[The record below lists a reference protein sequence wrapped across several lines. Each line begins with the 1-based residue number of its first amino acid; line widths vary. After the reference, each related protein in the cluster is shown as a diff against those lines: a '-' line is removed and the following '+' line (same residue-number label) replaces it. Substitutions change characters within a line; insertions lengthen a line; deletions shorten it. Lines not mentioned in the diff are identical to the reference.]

1 MCPCHAPVT
10 AQLPSHTANTWNPT
24 IHRPFFI
31 LITIGPSRRI
41 KVVSTSHAHARA
53 PHGPLSPD
61 GTHVDTTPETIAAHR
76 EDAAHV
82 AGGLADGVARPRSEQ
97 DVATLLQQWSRLW
110 PIGAQSSLTGGATPN
125 GGVVVSTSRF
135 TALQESGQR
144 VFRAGSGIAV
154 ATLQELL
161 HSRGLWY
168 APSPTYTGAYIGGVV
183 ATNAAGASTFKYGTT
198 RAWVDG
204 LTVVLACGHVLD
216 LRRGDIHASPDRTFT
231 ISCPC
236 GTRTVRHG
244 SYTMPDVP
252 KCSAG
257 YFAAPGMDLI
267 DLFIGAEGT
276 LGFVTSVDVRVLP
289 ESPAVAW
296 AMVPVSSETAAVDLV
311 DALRR
316 ASRETWTTGA
326 PGIDVAAIEHVDRRC
341 LEILREDGIDRKH
354 DITVPAD
361 AALMLLVQLEL
372 PAGTTAADAFTQA
385 ERALD
390 DGVSETPLVRFL
402 RLLHAHGALDD
413 AQMAWPGERR
423 RVEQFLAFRESAPAG
438 VNRRVGDAKR
448 DVDARIEKTAADMI
462 VPFAHFGEML
472 AIYRDGYRRRG
483 LDYAIWGHISDGNVH
498 PNIIPRS
505 WADVVAGREAILEF
519 GREVAARG
527 GCPLAEHG
535 VGRSSLKQSLL
546 HQLYGD
552 HGIAEMRA
560 IKAALDPDAKLA
572 PGNLFPVSDQA

>member
-1 MCPCHAPVT
+1 MH
-10 AQLPSHTANTWNPT
+10 
-24 IHRPFFI
+24 
-31 LITIGPSRRI
+31 
-41 KVVSTSHAHARA
+41 TSHANARE
-53 PHGPLSPD
+53 PLGPPTAD
-61 GTHVDTTPETIAAHR
+61 GARIDTSPETIAAHR

-82 AGGLADGVARPRSEQ
+82 AGGMADGVAHPRSEL
-97 DVATLLQQWSRLW
+97 DVALLLRQWSRLW

-125 GGVVVSTSRF
+125 GGVVVSTNRF
-135 TALQESGQR
+135 TGVHESGQR
-144 VFRAGSGIAV
+144 IFRAGSGVAV

-161 HSRGLWY
+161 HTRALWY
-168 APSPTYTGAYIGGVV
+168 APSPTYTGAFMGGVV

-198 RAWVDG
+198 RTWVEG

-216 LRRGDIHASPDRTFT
+216 LRRGEVHAAPDRTFT
-231 ISCPC
+231 LTCPC
-236 GTRTVRHG
+236 GTRTIRHG
-244 SYTMPDVP
+244 SYVMPSVP

-257 YFAAPGMDLI
+257 YFAAPDMDLI
-267 DLFIGAEGT
+267 DLFVGAEGT

-296 AMVPVSSETAAVDLV
+296 AMVPVRSEGSAVALV

-316 ASRETWTTGA
+316 VSRETWSAGT

-361 AALMLLVQLEL
+361 AELMLLIQLEL
-372 PAGTTAADAFTQA
+372 PAGTTMADAFTQA
-385 ERALD
+385 AGALGD
-390 DGVSETPLVRFL
+390 DAPDTPLVRFL
-402 RLLHAHGALDD
+402 QLLDAHGALDD

-462 VPFAHFGEML
+462 VPFEHFSDML
-472 AIYRDGYRRRG
+472 AIYREGYRRRG

-498 PNIIPRS
+498 PNVIPRS
-505 WADVVAGREAILEF
+505 WADVEAGREAILEF

-535 VGRSSLKQSLL
+535 VGRSTLKQSLL
-546 HQLYGD
+546 RQLYGD
-552 HGIAEMRA
+552 AGIAEMRA
-560 IKAALDPDAKLA
+560 IKAVLDPNAKLA
-572 PGNLFPVSDQA
+572 PGNLFQISHEA